1 MKMNMFKKFITA
13 LKTIILIVWF
23 VLSIANLQQFD
34 MPYKNLLIF
43 SYGAILILGFLY
55 EIDKHIIRKKIS
67 EKQVNNIVCW
77 GVLIFSTFINIYY
90 WKATIYM
97 LSYFLIN
104 IGFDIKI

>member
-55 EIDKHIIRKKIS
+55 EIDKHIIRKKIT
-67 EKQVNNIVCW
+67 EKQVNNIVYW

-97 LSYFLIN
+97 LSHFFY
-104 IGFDIKI
+104 